1 MTLVFLDGLNRLL
14 RGSVNESALL
24 DNLRLDLYLD
34 WLITDL
40 LEAIYISGLG
50 LLFYVDIGYWTKLRW
65 FNFIN
70 IRLQLWIIIQVN
82 QVLALN
88 KVISIHR
95 LVKTV
100 LSLCEHQILLV
111 NFNLVQHLLNLD
123 GLLILGLHFLIKSGQ
138 E

>member
-1 MTLVFLDGLNRLL
+1 MTLVFLYGLNRLL

-24 DNLRLDLYLD
+24 DNLRLALYLD
-34 WLITDL
+34 RLIPDL

-88 KVISIHR
+88 KVISIHH

-100 LSLCEHQILLV
+100 LSLCEHRILLV

>member
-1 MTLVFLDGLNRLL
+1 MTLVFLYGLNRLL

-100 LSLCEHQILLV
+100 LSLCEQRILLV